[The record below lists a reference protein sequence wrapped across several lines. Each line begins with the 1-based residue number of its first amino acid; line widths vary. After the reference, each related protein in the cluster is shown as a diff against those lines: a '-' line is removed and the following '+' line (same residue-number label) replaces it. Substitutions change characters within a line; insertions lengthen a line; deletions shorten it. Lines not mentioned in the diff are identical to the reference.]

1 MGWGGHRIRS
11 CEQIV
16 ELGVGTAELLSA
28 FFFPPRRVF
37 LFVLKPV
44 KNVPAP

>member
-1 MGWGGHRIRS
+1 M
-11 CEQIV
+11 
-16 ELGVGTAELLSA
+16 GTAELLSA
-28 FFFPPRRVF
+28 FFFFPSQKGFFVC